1 MQMNQA
7 VAIEAREQKHKT
19 PSIAG
24 SLIFK
29 FKTFGFQAVRVM
41 RNISASARAERGH
54 ALTRARVL
62 AQSSTP
68 LSSSCDQREA
78 PLVAGKIQNLRIA
91 IREIDG
97 LEIQPGQTFSFWT
110 QLGRPSRRKGYA
122 RGRELRQGCL
132 IPTVGGGL
140 CQLSNALYQC
150 ALESGFEIIERH
162 AHSQVVPGSA
172 AEYGMDATVFWNY
185 VDLRFRSRAAFRI
198 EASLAGGRLIV
209 RFKSAVSFKRAEP
222 EQPVHRTLTL
232 VRSSSTAQTPA
243 PLTLPVMRS
252 NPAGHSPSSCASCGV
267 LSCFRNEEKEPKE
280 SSNGKTAYLVDEYW
294 PEFDKFI
301 TSDRKAG
308 DAIGIPLGGK
318 LARRSRYRWNTS
330 GFKTVGTANLVTLRR
345 SFDMRHA
352 PQQGAGRQRRLMKHD
367 QRLAR
372 ALGRLLTYDVSHVVV
387 TQTLLP
393 ILWAD
398 GHLAERTFDVLM
410 TRLPMDELQKR
421 LDEAHD
427 RHPES
432 TTLGDF
438 RAEQWLVDAESQ
450 ALKSARR
457 IITPHTGI
465 APLFGDRAVLLDWH
479 MPKVAE
485 ANGPAP
491 GSGVLFPASTL
502 GRKGAYEVRD
512 AARMLGLEL
521 TITGRELEG
530 PGFWRGIPTRPAGE
544 NLLDGIGLV
553 VLPAYIEDKPRLL
566 LRAAACGIPVIAS
579 AACGL
584 ARVPGV
590 VTLPGADSQVLA
602 AEISS
607 LVNAEMHQA
616 PAVNRPHHL
625 DLHGC
630 EHTRQLAV
638 SVGSTPTVRL
648 RSTLSSID
656 SAPPKPQL
664 MKLNNDR
671 GA

>member
-1 MQMNQA
+1 MNQA
-7 VAIEAREQKHKT
+7 VATEMSVQQHKL

-24 SLIFK
+24 SLMFR
-29 FKTFGFQAVRVM
+29 FKTLVFQTDRM
-41 RNISASARAERGH
+41 IRNISRSPRAACGQS
-54 ALTRARVL
+54 LTRARML
-62 AQSSTP
+62 AESSTP

-97 LEIQPGQTFSFWT
+97 VEIRANQTFSFWA
-110 QLGRPSRRKGYA
+110 QIGRPSRRKGYA

-132 IPTVGGGL
+132 IPTIGGGL

-185 VDLRFRSRAAFRI
+185 VDLRFRSTSAFRI

-209 RFKSAVSFKRAEP
+209 RFKRAGRFKSEEP
-222 EQPVHRTLTL
+222 ERPAHRTLTL
-232 VRSSSTAQTPA
+232 VRSNSTAQSRA
-243 PLTLPVMRS
+243 SLTLPVMRS
-252 NPAGHSPSSCASCGV
+252 NPAGQSPASCASCGV
-267 LSCFRNEEKEPKE
+267 LSCFRNEDAQPRE
-280 SSNGKTAYLVDEYW
+280 SNHGKTAYLVDEYW
-294 PEFDKFI
+294 PEFDEFV
-301 TSDRKAG
+301 TSTRKTG

-352 PQQGAGRQRRLMKHD
+352 PQQGAGRQRTLLKHD
-367 QRLAR
+367 RSLAR
-372 ALGRLLTYDVSHVVV
+372 VLGRLLTFDVSHVVV

-393 ILWAD
+393 FLWTD

-410 TRLPMDELQKR
+410 TRLPMDELQKA
-421 LDEAHD
+421 LDEAHE

-438 RAEQWLVDAESQ
+438 RAEQWLVDAERQ
-450 ALKSARR
+450 ALESARL

-465 APLFGDRAVLLDWH
+465 ASLFDERAVLLDWH
-479 MPKVAE
+479 MPNVAA
-485 ANGPAP
+485 ANRPTP

-502 GRKGAYEVRD
+502 GRKGAYEIRD

-530 PGFWRGIPTRPAGE
+530 PGFWHGIPTRSPAE
-544 NLLDGIGLV
+544 YLLDGIGLV

-579 AACGL
+579 ADCGL
-584 ARVPGV
+584 GRIPGV
-590 VTLPGADSQVLA
+590 ITLPSVDSRILA
-602 AEISS
+602 AEITSILS
-607 LVNAEMHQA
+607 AEPHQA
-616 PAVNRPHHL
+616 PLSHREYL
-625 DLHGC
+625 DLLGR
-630 EHTRQLAV
+630 ESTRQLAISV
-638 SVGSTPTVRL
+638 SGSDYL
-648 RSTLSSID
+648 
-656 SAPPKPQL
+656 
-664 MKLNNDR
+664 
-671 GA
+671 